1 MSRTADVPYY
11 EQRED
16 EVDAKLYNLW
26 RRAKHRF
33 TMPMRLPLEG
43 YKGLVL
49 ILENDEWV
57 CADKSLNDMPVIAW
71 VDFEDQGREA
81 LHLPVKYK
89 LNYYHYAASKIRA
102 HTLHLMQLELENSL
116 HDD

>member
-33 TMPMRLPLEG
+33 NMPIRLPLEG
-43 YKGLVL
+43 YKGLVM

-57 CADKSLNDMPVIAW
+57 CADESLNDMPVIAW
-71 VDFEDQGREA
+71 VEFEDEHRET
-81 LHLPVKYK
+81 LHMPVKCK
-89 LNYYHYAASKIRA
+89 LNYYHYAASKVRA
-102 HTLHLMQLELENSL
+102 HSLELAQTELDKRLHEN
-116 HDD
+116 

>member
-49 ILENDEWV
+49 IIENDEWV
-57 CADKSLNDMPVIAW
+57 CADESLNDLPVIAW
-71 VDFEDQGREA
+71 VDFEDQGRET
-81 LHLPVKYK
+81 LHLPVKCK

-102 HTLHLMQLELENSL
+102 HTLELMQHELENSL
-116 HDD
+116 HED